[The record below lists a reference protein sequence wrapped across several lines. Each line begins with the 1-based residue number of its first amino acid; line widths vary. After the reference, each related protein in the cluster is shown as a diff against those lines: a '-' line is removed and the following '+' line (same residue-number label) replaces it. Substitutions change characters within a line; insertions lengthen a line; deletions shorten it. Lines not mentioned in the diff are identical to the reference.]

1 VTPPFELALLIGFP
15 GAGKSTFYAR
25 RLAATHA
32 HVSLDALPRTSAN
45 RRRQRELV
53 VAALAAGR
61 SVAVDNVH
69 ATLAER
75 AEMIALATATGAP
88 VVGYWLDAPPRA
100 CLGRNAQREGRARV
114 PPVAIF
120 AAAKRFQP
128 PTAGEGFAALWRVR
142 AAGSAA
148 APEFELVPID

>member
-1 VTPPFELALLIGFP
+1 MTPAPELALLIGFP
-15 GAGKSTFYAR
+15 GGGKSTFYAQ

-32 HVSLDALPRTSAN
+32 HVSLDALPRTGAN

-61 SVAVDNVH
+61 PVAVDNVH
-69 ATLAER
+69 ATIAER
-75 AEMIALATATGAP
+75 AELIALAAAADAP

-128 PTAGEGFAALWRVR
+128 PTVGEGFAALWRVR
-142 AAGSAA
+142 VAGSAA
-148 APEFELVPID
+148 APTFELAPID